1 MAFIKNVR
9 LTLDLSHNQIETF
22 SLEATPEAL
31 FIYNTS
37 SVYGLRLGGNPL
49 RCDCYLSELRQKVA
63 EELESVISDKIQLED
78 GDHLTCSSGRLA
90 GRRLATVRYKE
101 LSCVFPSPVLR
112 DPCPNDCACAFNRY
126 YDEVIVN
133 CSGRAMTTFPE
144 RLPARPS
151 SSIWLHMENN
161 SIADLGVAVRHFV
174 NKTDTNYGNIRYL
187 FLSHNKISK
196 FRQVGRENR
205 LFLCSVSGFWIRIL
219 IGPGFRDFLDQDP

>member
-78 GDHLTCSSGRLA
+78 GDQLTCSSGRLA

-101 LSCVFPSPVLR
+101 LSCV
-112 DPCPNDCACAFNRY
+112 
-126 YDEVIVN
+126 
-133 CSGRAMTTFPE
+133 
-144 RLPARPS
+144 
-151 SSIWLHMENN
+151 
-161 SIADLGVAVRHFV
+161 
-174 NKTDTNYGNIRYL
+174 TDTDTL
-187 FLSHNKISK
+187 K
-196 FRQVGRENR
+196 E
-205 LFLCSVSGFWIRIL
+205 
-219 IGPGFRDFLDQDP
+219 